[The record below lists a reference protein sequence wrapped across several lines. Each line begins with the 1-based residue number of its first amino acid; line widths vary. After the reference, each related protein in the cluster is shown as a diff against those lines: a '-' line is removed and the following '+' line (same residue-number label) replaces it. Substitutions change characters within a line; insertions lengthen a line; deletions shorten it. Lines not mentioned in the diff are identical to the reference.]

1 MVAANRQDFFIANG
15 SSRKH
20 TMPIDIAPAIYG
32 SLVYRKYVTRPLQV
46 GKHRFHDPPTS
57 PNDAI

>member
-1 MVAANRQDFFIANG
+1 
-15 SSRKH
+15 
-20 TMPIDIAPAIYG
+20 MPIDIVPAIYG